1 MYLIL
6 GGNSDLAK
14 EIIKKL
20 IKKDDMIVTYRSN
33 KNLEKIKSKNKKII
47 YQKLDLNKL
56 KSIKIFVKKNLK
68 LLNNIKVINLATLSI
83 DKLTHNIDY
92 NDLTKVFN
100 INNFS
105 NILLAKELIPLMIR
119 QNYGKFIFFTST
131 RATRGD
137 IGISLYSSSKEGL
150 SGFSRS
156 LAKEYAVFNITSNC
170 IQLGYFKSKLFN
182 NIKEDTKKKLIQQIP
197 SKKLG
202 KTNDII
208 EVINLITKTNYI
220 NGSDIIVNGGI

>member
-33 KNLEKIKSKNKKII
+33 KNLEKIKSKKKKII

-56 KSIKIFVKKNLK
+56 KSIKIFVKKNLN

-220 NGSDIIVNGGI
+220 NGSDIVVNGGI

>member
-68 LLNNIKVINLATLSI
+68 FLNNIKVINLATLSI

-220 NGSDIIVNGGI
+220 NGSDIVVNGGI

>member
-119 QNYGKFIFFTST
+119 QNYGKFILVS
-131 RATRGD
+131 
-137 IGISLYSSSKEGL
+137 L
-150 SGFSRS
+150 SGDDVQR
-156 LAKEYAVFNITSNC
+156 AAGAPDVRGAQVVC
-170 IQLGYFKSKLFN
+170 
-182 NIKEDTKKKLIQQIP
+182 
-197 SKKLG
+197 
-202 KTNDII
+202 
-208 EVINLITKTNYI
+208 
-220 NGSDIIVNGGI
+220 